1 MNRWSDRIGT
11 LLSVA
16 LLGALAASSY
26 LLSEWALQPD
36 WQGETTG
43 QSGPTAYVFGAT
55 IIRFDDG
62 GSESQGIQTPKIE
75 QWADG
80 QSLLTEP
87 VLSSLRP
94 DRPPVIATALR
105 GEVNA
110 DQSVVTLRGMVV
122 VTRQAFGTD
131 PAIRIETDSL
141 QFLVNEDLAQTADPV
156 MIFRGS
162 STLYGVGMTLNQK
175 TDQMTILADSRMVL
189 PKEKK

>member
-1 MNRWSDRIGT
+1 VNRWSDRIGT
-11 LLSVA
+11 LLTVG
-16 LLGALAASSY
+16 LMGTLAAASY
-26 LLSEWALQPD
+26 ILSEWALQPD
-36 WQGETTG
+36 WQKDTVG

-55 IIRFDDG
+55 ILRSNAG
-62 GSESQGIQTPKIE
+62 GFESQRIQTPKIE
-75 QWADG
+75 QWAEG
-80 QSLLTEP
+80 QSLFTEP

-94 DRPPVIATALR
+94 DRPPVMAKALS

-110 DQSVVTLRGMVV
+110 DQSVITLKGMVV

-156 MIFRGS
+156 MIFRGN

-175 TDQMTILADSRMVL
+175 TDQVTILADSRMVL
-189 PKEKK
+189 PKKE